1 MNWGVVRVSGRKGT
15 SGSLGSGRSAGYAIG
30 EERTSPRQRA
40 IAGIRSDRIPG
51 LAQARAGS
59 PDPSRGTCKSQR
71 RAFTDTRPQRAPP
84 SERQRCVNC
93 AIIWVCQVHGARCAV
108 CGAPR
113 RLCHNMGVPWHS
125 PNRCTRMQ
133 EMRPNHRR
141 AAHQSEPAGRAHAP
155 LCLTPINSE
164 APPHHPIGTATKRTG
179 AARASCL

>member
-1 MNWGVVRVSGRKGT
+1 MNWGVVHVSSRIG

-30 EERTSPRQRA
+30 EERTSPRLRA

-51 LAQARAGS
+51 SAQARAGS

-84 SERQRCVNC
+84 SERHGCVSC
-93 AIIWVCQVHGARCAV
+93 AIIWVCQVHNMGVPCTWRSV
-108 CGAPR
+108 CSVRGTPKV
-113 RLCHNMGVPWHS
+113 CHNMGVPWHS

-164 APPHHPIGTATKRTG
+164 APPHHPIGTATK
-179 AARASCL
+179 